1 MGAEVLLGHP
11 LMFYQPA
18 LGVAPEAPGAV
29 DVAARVA
36 PLDEHALAVAHPT
49 VVPAAPVCQAVAQGG
64 ASPSVHM
71 MGSLDAPPSMARVH
85 IPWVTSGTVHV
96 QTLPPRLR
104 GPETIAPTCAVFR
117 QVNLSRMVIIL

>member
-36 PLDEHALAVAHPT
+36 PLDEHALAVTTLQWYLQPQSARPSHR
-49 VVPAAPVCQAVAQGG
+49 G